1 MRQAAVGSAHDFT
14 FVDRQASVDGIRTP
28 LSSST
33 GTPLEESG
41 TKSHK
46 IDNIATKAIAE
57 IAEARRRCGPT
68 GLQVIAMSRS
78 LVVASC
84 ESATTAKGHLI
95 NNTAH
100 RNGGACHET
109 VGVDRPRWLRRRVV
123 VATPRAGMWSGQSP
137 HIGSKPGLHP

>member
-57 IAEARRRCGPT
+57 IGEARRRCGPT

-78 LVVASC
+78 PGCRLLRKRHDREGSLDQQHGAPERRSVP
-84 ESATTAKGHLI
+84 
-95 NNTAH
+95 
-100 RNGGACHET
+100 RNC
-109 VGVDRPRWLRRRVV
+109 RR
-123 VATPRAGMWSGQSP
+123 
-137 HIGSKPGLHP
+137 